1 MLEWHVP
8 FDYIEEHWTD
18 RQFIAM
24 LNAMADRLEKE
35 AEAMQQQHGTRTMSL
50 KDFRRLRH
58 GNQSR

>member
-24 LNAMADRLEKE
+24 LNAMADRLEREAKLMQHRSGSREMPLKE
-35 AEAMQQQHGTRTMSL
+35 
-50 KDFRRLRH
+50 FRKMH
-58 GNQSR
+58 YGN